1 MTGVDVATLQQY
13 LTALG
18 YLPKHV
24 TGVFDDETKNAVIKF
39 QKEHSLTTDGIVNG
53 QVQAQLYLAVAQKL
67 QDNNTALKKA
77 LSLNLR
83 DMED

>member
-18 YLPKHV
+18 YMPKYV
-24 TGVFDDETKNAVIKF
+24 TGVFDDKTKNAVIEF
-39 QKEHSLTTDGIVNG
+39 QKAHGLTADGIVNG

-67 QDNNTALKKA
+67 QDDNSALKKA
-77 LSLNLR
+77 MSLNLK